1 MQFTTFAVA
10 SVMAAAVAAHSN
22 VTYVT
27 EVLTEYTTYCPEP
40 TTLTYNDVTY
50 TITEATTL
58 TITDCPCTVSKPVEV
73 KPSAPVYV
81 NSTVPEVTAPA
92 PVVPSQTPVTVAP
105 SGAPSGTGAPQ
116 PSKPAFTGAAN
127 RAAVGSAAGL
137 AGLLGFAAYIL

>member
-50 TITEATTL
+50 TITE
-58 TITDCPCTVSKPVEV
+58 V
-73 KPSAPVYV
+73 
-81 NSTVPEVTAPA
+81 
-92 PVVPSQTPVTVAP
+92 
-105 SGAPSGTGAPQ
+105 
-116 PSKPAFTGAAN
+116 
-127 RAAVGSAAGL
+127 RAADKQPC
-137 AGLLGFAAYIL
+137 

>member
-50 TITEATTL
+50 TITEVRE
-58 TITDCPCTVSKPVEV
+58 DK
-73 KPSAPVYV
+73 
-81 NSTVPEVTAPA
+81 
-92 PVVPSQTPVTVAP
+92 QRH
-105 SGAPSGTGAPQ
+105 SG
-116 PSKPAFTGAAN
+116 
-127 RAAVGSAAGL
+127 L
-137 AGLLGFAAYIL
+137 